1 MLAIVQARLS
11 SARLPGKVL
20 RELAGQP
27 MLGRVH
33 SRLSCARHLSQII
46 VATSDDPSDDAICDY
61 CRAQAI
67 AYDRGPLDN
76 VAQRFLDC
84 AHRARAD
91 AFLRICADSP
101 LIDPALVDQAIAL
114 HATGNADLTTNTQ
127 QRTFPKGQSVEIVR
141 TAALAD
147 ALQKMQ
153 DVADQE
159 HVTRYLYQ
167 HPDQYR
173 IQNFASDEPFGEVQ
187 LSVDTQADF
196 DAIAAILQ
204 QAGDQITWR
213 QAAELRSDRSRQR
226 RDANDQQLLNGN
238 EHPPDSR

>member
-1 MLAIVQARLS
+1 MLAIIQARLS

-27 MLGRVH
+27 MLGRVYSQL
-33 SRLSCARHLSQII
+33 SRSHRLSQII
-46 VATSDDPSDDAICDY
+46 VATSDDPSDNAIRDY
-61 CRAQAI
+61 CREQAI
-67 AYDRGPLDN
+67 AYYRGPLNN

-84 AHRARAD
+84 AHHARAD

-101 LIDPALVDQAIAL
+101 LIDPALVDQVIAL

-147 ALQKMQ
+147 ALGKMH
-153 DVADQE
+153 DGEDHE
-159 HVTRYLYQ
+159 HVTRYLYR

-213 QAAELRSDRSRQR
+213 QAATLRL
-226 RDANDQQLLNGN
+226 ANN
-238 EHPPDSR
+238 EWAKRETVA

>member
-27 MLGRVH
+27 MLGRVY
-33 SRLSCARHLSQII
+33 SRLSRARHLSQII
-46 VATSDDPSDDAICDY
+46 VATSDEPSDDAICDF
-61 CRAQAI
+61 CRKQAI
-67 AYDRGPLDN
+67 AYHRGSLNN

-84 AHRARAD
+84 AHRAQAD

-101 LIDPALVDQAIAL
+101 LIDPDIVDQAIAL
-114 HATGNADLTTNTQ
+114 HATSDADLTTNTQ
-127 QRTFPKGQSVEIVR
+127 HRSFPKGQSVEIVR
-141 TAALAD
+141 TSALAD
-147 ALQKMQ
+147 ALARMRNP
-153 DVADQE
+153 ADQE
-159 HVTRYLYQ
+159 HVTHYLYQ
-167 HPDQYR
+167 HPNQYR
-173 IQNFASDEPFGEVQ
+173 IQNFASDESFGEVQ

-213 QAAELRSDRSRQR
+213 QAAER
-226 RDANDQQLLNGN
+226 RLNGN
-238 EHPPDSR
+238 ETPPDSR